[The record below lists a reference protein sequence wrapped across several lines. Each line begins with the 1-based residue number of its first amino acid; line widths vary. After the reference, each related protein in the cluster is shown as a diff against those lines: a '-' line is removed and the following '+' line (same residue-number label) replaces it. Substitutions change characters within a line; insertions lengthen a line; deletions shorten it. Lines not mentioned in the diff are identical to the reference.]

1 MITTASEYDPVP
13 KLSIMYGY
21 TCDFTKHVRLIS
33 EQEIGKQPT
42 EEFCEML
49 AEVTGD
55 PWVMIPKKA
64 YTLYGSRITYMG
76 KNKPEYPT
84 ANRFDYV
91 VILELGVA
99 YGKQLV
105 YMQFNIPEHSEV

>member
-33 EQEIGKQPT
+33 EQEVGKQPT
-42 EEFCEML
+42 EEFCEMFG
-49 AEVTGD
+49 EVTGD